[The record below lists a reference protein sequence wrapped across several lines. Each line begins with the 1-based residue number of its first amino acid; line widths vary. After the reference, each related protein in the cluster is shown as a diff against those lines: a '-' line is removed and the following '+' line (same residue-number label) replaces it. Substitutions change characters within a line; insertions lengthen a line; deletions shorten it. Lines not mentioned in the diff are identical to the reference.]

1 MDRRNIE
8 VIEQAFIALTE
19 LIAIWLLQSKTSQ
32 YRKWA
37 SIFGLLGQPFWF
49 YASYQAS
56 QWGAFT
62 LCFFFTLA
70 WLKSLNDYW
79 LVKKQTISNEDYY
92 QLISDALENTQNTTK
107 LDCKDYIR
115 RVLKEALKIE

>member
-1 MDRRNIE
+1 M
-8 VIEQAFIALTE
+8 IEQVFIALTE
-19 LIAIWLLQSKTSQ
+19 LIAIWLLQSKTAQ

-37 SIFGLLGQPFWF
+37 CIFGLLGQPFWF
-49 YASYQAS
+49 YASYEAN

-70 WLKSLNDYW
+70 WLKSFNDYW
-79 LVKKQTISNEDYY
+79 LVKKPTISNEDYY
-92 QLISDALENTQNTTK
+92 QLITDALDQTANTTK

-115 RVLKEALKIE
+115 RVLKEALKIG